1 MFINKTPEPDG
12 LTAEFYPII
21 KKADDSII
29 YETIFHP
36 QKMENSIVPFINP
49 AQVSYQN
56 FIAIVHNRKL

>member
-36 QKMENSIVPFINP
+36 QKWKT
-49 AQVSYQN
+49 Q
-56 FIAIVHNRKL
+56 